1 MSYDIFL
8 KIDGIDGES
17 MDDKHKNEIE
27 VLSWRW
33 NIHQES
39 TMHAGSGLGSGKV
52 SVTNLSFEHYID
64 RASPNLFKYCSSG
77 KHIPQA
83 ILVMRKAGGN
93 PLEYLKYTFTDL
105 IIAMVSP
112 SGSQGGEIAS
122 RESIEL
128 SFSTVKQEYVV
139 QNQQGGSGGTITAG
153 YDFKANKE
161 IYPYDVPDYAS
172 SSSGLVPRGSH
183 MKICITVGHSIL
195 KSGACTSAD
204 GVVNEYQYNKSLAP
218 VLADTFRKEGHKVDV
233 IICPEKQFKT
243 KNEEKSY
250 KIPRVNSGGY
260 DLLIELHLNAS
271 NGQGKG
277 SEVLYY
283 SNKGLEYATRIC
295 DKLGTVFKNRGAKL
309 DKRLYILNS
318 SKPTAVLI
326 ESFFCDNKEDYD
338 KAKKLG
344 HEGIAKLIVEGVLNK
359 NIN

>member
-1 MSYDIFL
+1 
-8 KIDGIDGES
+8 
-17 MDDKHKNEIE
+17 
-27 VLSWRW
+27 
-33 NIHQES
+33 
-39 TMHAGSGLGSGKV
+39 
-52 SVTNLSFEHYID
+52 
-64 RASPNLFKYCSSG
+64 
-77 KHIPQA
+77 
-83 ILVMRKAGGN
+83 
-93 PLEYLKYTFTDL
+93 
-105 IIAMVSP
+105 
-112 SGSQGGEIAS
+112 
-122 RESIEL
+122 
-128 SFSTVKQEYVV
+128 
-139 QNQQGGSGGTITAG
+139 
-153 YDFKANKE
+153 
-161 IYPYDVPDYAS
+161 
-172 SSSGLVPRGSH
+172 

-218 VLADTFRKEGHKVDV
+218 VLADTFRKEGHKADV

-309 DKRLYILNS
+309 DKSLYILNS
-318 SKPTAVLI
+318 SKPTAILI
-326 ESFFCDNKEDYD
+326 ESFFCDNKEDYE

-344 HEGIAKLIVEGVLNK
+344 YEGMAKLIVEGVLNK
-359 NIN
+359 SIESNEVKQMYKHTIVYSGDDRVSADILGLYYKREKESYLVTDIKDYKPHRTQNLYVIGGVTCNKMKELSKTT